1 VLVVLC
7 QDKMEPEIMTPEEH
21 KRLYELIQNPP
32 PGSKIEA
39 AKKFGIDLTLTLRR
53 LLLTPTERARELEGA
68 LRSIESLR
76 REAARTKP

>member
-1 VLVVLC
+1 
-7 QDKMEPEIMTPEEH
+7 MTLEEH

-53 LLLTPTERARELEGA
+53 LLLTPTERAREMEGA
-68 LRSIESLR
+68 LRLVEELR
-76 REAARTKP
+76 EAAARTKRGAAKAFE